1 MQEILL
7 RWYGDDYDGDDND
20 DDDDDNHEDD
30 DDDGHEDDNDDDNDN
45 GKKLP
50 RIVGDNSSAR
60 CQPEDEAAEKT
71 QPEALLLNCSTGSH
85 PEKLDVIGYK
95 GCYWIQD
102 VGSDT

>member
-1 MQEILL
+1 MSEAGADGRQVWKQVQEILL

-30 DDDGHEDDNDDDNDN
+30 DDDDNDN

-71 QPEALLLNCSTGSH
+71 QPEALLLNCSTG
-85 PEKLDVIGYK
+85 
-95 GCYWIQD
+95 
-102 VGSDT
+102 

>member
-1 MQEILL
+1 MSEAGADGRQVCKQVQEILL

-30 DDDGHEDDNDDDNDN
+30 NDNGHENDNDNDNDN

-71 QPEALLLNCSTGSH
+71 QPEALLLNCSTG
-85 PEKLDVIGYK
+85 
-95 GCYWIQD
+95 
-102 VGSDT
+102 